1 MKINETKGI
10 TPNFFKMLL
19 PPKKYFL
26 LLITI
31 LFFISYQESIA
42 QETNHEP
49 GDLIVMVKKGN
60 DVKELIADFTM
71 YNGQSTGLLIKQQLS
86 KRLNIWLLHFNATTI
101 DESKLLSEIRN
112 NHAVSIAQFNHF
124 IESRNVPNDP
134 RFGEQW
140 NMLNIGQ
147 TGGTLGADVRAANAW
162 DITTGGF
169 TAGGDTIV
177 VAIDDDGFDL
187 VHEDLDFWKNHFEI
201 PGNLIDDDD
210 NGYVDDYDGW
220 NSQTNSGVITSLSS
234 GHGTHVAGIAGA
246 KGNNSLGVTGVN
258 WNVKILPVQGN
269 SGTESIAV
277 AGYAYILEV
286 RAKYNETN
294 GAQGAFVVSTNS
306 SWGSDFGLP
315 ANFPIWCAMY
325 DSMGAQGIL
334 SAAAT
339 SNSSN
344 VNVDVQSDMPTAC
357 GSDFLVTVTNTDK
370 NDNRT
375 GAFGATT
382 IDLGAP
388 GSSILST
395 IPGNGYGTKT
405 GTSMASPHVAGA
417 IALICSLPCDS
428 LSNDL
433 KNDAAGTMLRI
444 KKFILDG
451 VDPVISLDG
460 NTVSGGRL
468 NVNQALLNAAAYYNC
483 NVGID
488 EAGEINDAVFVYPNP
503 ANEELNLAIKNLKLN
518 TTVNLSI
525 KNILGQTMFSKDLSP
540 STHNL
545 SINVSAL
552 PNGTYFLVIDN
563 QTRREVIR
571 WIKN

>member
-1 MKINETKGI
+1 M
-10 TPNFFKMLL
+10 FLSL
-19 PPKKYFL
+19 KKHFL

-31 LFFISYQESIA
+31 IFFISYQDIFA
-42 QETNHEP
+42 QETNHTP
-49 GDLIVMVKKGN
+49 GDLIVMVKKEN
-60 DVKELIADFTM
+60 DVKELIADFTVF
-71 YNGQSTGLLIKQQLS
+71 NDLPTGLTIKQQLS
-86 KRLNIWLLHFNATTI
+86 KRLNIWLLHFDTATI
-101 DESKLLSEIRN
+101 DESKLLSEIRSN
-112 NHAVSIAQFNHF
+112 AAVSIAQFNHF

-177 VAIDDDGFDL
+177 IAIDDDGFDL
-187 VHEDLDFWKNHFEI
+187 AHEDLDFWKNHLEI
-201 PGNLIDDDD
+201 PGNLIDDDE

-246 KGNNSLGVTGVN
+246 KGNNSLGVAGVN

-294 GAQGAFVVSTNS
+294 GAEGAFVVSTNS
-306 SWGSDFGLP
+306 SWGTDFGLP

-375 GAFGATT
+375 AAFGATT

-388 GSSILST
+388 GSSVLST

-417 IALICSLPCDS
+417 IALICSIPCDS

-451 VDPVISLDG
+451 VDAVISLDG

-483 NVGID
+483 NVGVD
-488 EAGEINDAVFVYPNP
+488 ETGEINNAVFVYPNP
-503 ANEELNLAIKNLKLN
+503 ANGELNLEIKNLKLN
-518 TTVNLSI
+518 ENVTLTV
-525 KNILGQTMFSKDLSP
+525 KNIMGQTIISKVLSP
-540 STHNL
+540 SAHIF
-545 SINVSAL
+545 SVDISAL
-552 PNGTYFLVIDN
+552 PVGTYFLVIDN
-563 QTRREVIR
+563 QNKREVVK

>member
-1 MKINETKGI
+1 M
-10 TPNFFKMLL
+10 PL
-19 PPKKYFL
+19 KKHFL
-26 LLITI
+26 LLITVI
-31 LFFISYQESIA
+31 FFISYQDTFA
-42 QETNHEP
+42 QETNHTP
-49 GDLIVMVKKGN
+49 GDLIVMVKKEN
-60 DVKELIADFTM
+60 DVKELIADFTVF
-71 YNGQSTGLLIKQQLS
+71 NDLPTGLTIKQQLS
-86 KRLNIWLLHFNATTI
+86 KRLNIFLLHFDGAII

-112 NHAVSIAQFNHF
+112 NSAVSIAQFNHF

-147 TGGTLGADVRAANAW
+147 TGGTLGADVRATSAW

-177 VAIDDDGFDL
+177 IAIDDDGFDL
-187 VHEDLDFWKNHFEI
+187 VHEDLEFWKNHHEI
-201 PGNLIDDDD
+201 PGNLIDDDE

-220 NSQTNSGVITSLSS
+220 NSQNNSGVITSLSS

-286 RAKYNETN
+286 RASYNETN
-294 GAQGAFVVSTNS
+294 GAAGGFVVSTNS
-306 SWGSDFGLP
+306 SWGTDFGLP

-344 VNVDVQSDMPTAC
+344 VNVDIQSDMPTAC
-357 GSDFLVTVTNTDK
+357 SSDYLISVTNTDK

-375 GAFGATT
+375 AAFGATT

-395 IPGNGYGTKT
+395 IPGNGYGAKS

-433 KNDAAGTMLRI
+433 KNNAAATMLRI

-483 NVGID
+483 NVGVD
-488 EAGEINDAVFVYPNP
+488 EITPGTNNFAVFPNP
-503 ANEELNLAIKNLKLN
+503 ATEEVNVVVKDNSSRIKSVSLLNL
-518 TTVNLSI
+518 
-525 KNILGQTMFSKDLSP
+525 LGQEVLSNTFP
-540 STHNL
+540 ASHAGVIQ
-545 SINVSAL
+545 INVSL
-552 PNGTYFLVIDN
+552 LKKGCYFLMLETEDGSMLSHKILIN
-563 QTRREVIR
+563 
-571 WIKN
+571 